1 MDARA
6 LAGRLEAIEGR
17 LAGSDAER
25 RAAALCAAQLRDGGR
40 RPRTQTLWMRPQRE
54 APRAVYAALGL
65 AGSLVA
71 VGNPTVGLALIGGAL
86 LAVVLEAAGVPVLAL
101 LQTRRAT
108 QNVVAAPPA
117 ERGERVLLVLSAG
130 ADAPRDSLLGR
141 LDRRVN
147 RRLLPGPTG
156 LLGLGLAAAAACAGA
171 RLAGA
176 EGSAIGI
183 AQLVPSALLILLLA
197 GFLDAALAGP
207 RRRAGA
213 AGPAAALAAAAALD
227 AQPPRALAVEVLIG
241 GASEAGAHGMAAY
254 VAARRRD
261 IAPEDVV
268 VVHLAAGTG
277 PVRFVSHAGEHFPV
291 GLHPRLAELA
301 AALPGAR
308 RGVSRTRSAA
318 RVARGARWPAIG
330 LEGEPRALAAAVVR
344 LVSSIDA
351 EVAQARETSRR

>member
-1 MDARA
+1 MDPRA
-6 LAGRLEAIEGR
+6 LAGRIEAIEGR
-17 LAGSDAER
+17 LAGTDAER
-25 RAAALCAAQLRDGGR
+25 RAAALCAEQLRAGGR
-40 RPRTQTLWMRPQRE
+40 RPRTQTLWMRPQRQ
-54 APRAVYAALGL
+54 APRAAYAALGL

-71 VGNPTVGLALIGGAL
+71 VGNPAVGLALIGGAL

-108 QNVVAAPPA
+108 QNVVAAPPS
-117 ERGERVLLVLSAG
+117 ERGSRALLVLSAG
-130 ADAPRDSLLGR
+130 TDAPRDSLLGR
-141 LDRRVN
+141 LDRRLSG
-147 RRLLPGPTG
+147 RLLPGATG

-176 EGSAIGI
+176 EGSAVGI
-183 AQLVPSALLILLLA
+183 AQLIPSALLILLLA
-197 GFLDAALAGP
+197 GFLDAALARPG
-207 RRRAGA
+207 RRAGA

-227 AQPPRALAVEVLIG
+227 AQPPRVLAVEVLIG

-254 VAARRRD
+254 VAARRD

-291 GLHPRLAELA
+291 RLHPRLVELA
-301 AALPGAR
+301 GALPGAR
-308 RGVSRTRSAA
+308 RRVSRTRSPA
-318 RVARGARWPAIG
+318 RIARGARWPAIA
-330 LEGEPRALAAAVVR
+330 LEGDSRALAAAVLR